1 VVDVGE
7 LIPELKDYIHQI
19 DANENAV
26 RSLADRLSESQATWR
41 PGPKRWSIVECI
53 HHLNSTTTAYL
64 PAIDEAIDQAKEMH
78 WIGSGPFRYG
88 RLGTWFVRAM
98 EPPPKRRY
106 STMAVFMSPPDLP
119 FGDIAREFSSCQ
131 ERLRQRVHRSNG
143 LDLARAR
150 VVSPATRVV
159 RFRLGQCFAFL
170 LAHERRHLWQAHR
183 VVETAGFPEGE
194 QEQ

>member
-1 VVDVGE
+1 VAE
-7 LIPELKDYIHQI
+7 LIPELQGYIHQI
-19 DANENAV
+19 DVNENAL

-41 PGPKRWSIVECI
+41 PGTKRWSIVECI
-53 HHLNSTTTAYL
+53 HHLNRTTTAYL
-64 PAIDEAIDQAKEMH
+64 PAIDEAIDRAKEMR
-78 WIGSGPFRYG
+78 WTGSGPFRYG
-88 RLGTWFVRAM
+88 RLGTWLVRAM

-106 STMAVFMSPPDLP
+106 STMAVFMSPAKLSFSDT
-119 FGDIAREFSSCQ
+119 AREFSSCQ

-150 VVSPATRVV
+150 VMSPATRVV

-183 VVETAGFPEGE
+183 VMETAGFPQGE
-194 QEQ
+194 KGQ